1 MIRFECDYL
10 EGAMPPVLEAIARAN
25 LEQNPGYGF
34 DPHSD
39 RARDLIRRACQAPD
53 AGVYFLVGG
62 TQANLTVIAA
72 SLKNYQG
79 VIAPQ
84 TSHIF
89 NHETGAIE
97 ATGHKILSVEKP
109 DGKLTARQVRQVCE
123 AYWNESHCL
132 FFVQPAMVYISQTTE
147 VGTMYSRDEIAAIH
161 DVCRQYHM
169 RLFVDGA
176 RLGYALAAPG
186 SDMTLADLPQI
197 CDVFTIGGTK
207 QGALFGEAVV
217 IMDKE
222 LDREFPYNIKQRG
235 GLLAKGWLLGVQ
247 YEALFTDDLYMKG
260 ARHAADL
267 AIKLREGLID
277 AGYSFLYDHQTNQQL
292 PILTA
297 QQFEKITKSYSVD
310 RFADL
315 PDGRIA
321 IRICTSWATK
331 EEDVAALLADMK
343 TLNQK

>member
-1 MIRFECDYL
+1 MVRFECDYL
-10 EGAMPPVLEAIARAN
+10 EGAPLPVLEAIAKAN

-34 DPHSD
+34 DPHCEH
-39 RARDLIRRACQAPD
+39 ARDLIRQACQAPD

-72 SLKNYQG
+72 CLKSYQG

-97 ATGHKILSVEKP
+97 ATGHKILAVDTP
-109 DGKLTARQVRQVCE
+109 DGKLTAQQVRNLCQ
-123 AYWNESHCL
+123 AYWKETHAL
-132 FFVQPAMVYISQTTE
+132 FFVQPGMVYISQTTE
-147 VGTMYSRDEIAAIH
+147 VGTIYSRAEIAAIH
-161 DVCRQYHM
+161 DVCREYHLK
-169 RLFVDGA
+169 LFVDGA
-176 RLGYALAAPG
+176 RLGYALAAPD
-186 SDMTLADLPQI
+186 SQMTLADMPQI

-217 IMDKE
+217 IMDAE
-222 LDREFPYNIKQRG
+222 LGREFPYHIKQRG

-247 YEALFTDDLYMKG
+247 YEALFSHGLYMEN

-267 AIKLREGLID
+267 AVKVHQGLKD
-277 AGYSFLYDHQTNQQL
+277 AGYSFLYEHNTNQQL
-292 PILTA
+292 PIVTKM
-297 QQFEKITKSYSVD
+297 QYEKIIQSYAVD
-310 RFADL
+310 YFADL

-331 EEDVAALLADMK
+331 EEDVDELLAYMK
-343 TLNQK
+343 SLA